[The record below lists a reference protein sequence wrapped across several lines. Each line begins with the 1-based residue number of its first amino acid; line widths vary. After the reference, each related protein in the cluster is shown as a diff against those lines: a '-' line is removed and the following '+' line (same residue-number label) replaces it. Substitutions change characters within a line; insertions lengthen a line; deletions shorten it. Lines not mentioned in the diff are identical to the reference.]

1 MAHRY
6 RIVQLLHLVL
16 VVVVETVPTTVA
28 TVATVMLLLLV
39 VDDREMR
46 WLASFGRELAFES
59 LFVVGRL
66 GAECA
71 ETVAAAGLLGC
82 TTLGASA
89 ILACRTGKALLAHT
103 FVWALLVALLD

>member
-1 MAHRY
+1 
-6 RIVQLLHLVL
+6 
-16 VVVVETVPTTVA
+16 
-28 TVATVMLLLLV
+28 MLLLLV

-71 ETVAAAGLLGC
+71 ETVAAAGPDKREMC
-82 TTLGASA
+82 IHCHKPNSSE
-89 ILACRTGKALLAHT
+89 
-103 FVWALLVALLD
+103 